1 MQVEYEKFINF
12 SQWYM
17 MQETQSYYVI
27 CQLMSLTE
35 FSRSVEVIAVTVLET
50 TPNQYLDSMYYSQSW
65 LHRFS
70 VICELLFLLL
80 IYFSA

>member
-1 MQVEYEKFINF
+1 
-12 SQWYM
+12 M

-50 TPNQYLDSMYYSQSW
+50 TPNQYLDSMYYSQS
-65 LHRFS
+65 
-70 VICELLFLLL
+70 
-80 IYFSA
+80 